1 MKFTLRQLEIFA
13 AVGRVESI
21 SKATEFL
28 ALSQSATSTA
38 LSELEK
44 QFGSPLFDRVGKS
57 LKLNELGRK
66 LLPQAMVL
74 LDKAH
79 EIEEIVIGKM
89 GFGTLNIGATLT
101 IGNYLATLIVADFL
115 QRHPESKVQL
125 KVNNSTVIMEQL
137 MNFELD
143 LGLVE
148 GDCAYPDLASE
159 PWVADE
165 LVVFCPPGHR
175 LAKIVGN
182 VPLAELMNESWV
194 VREKGSGTREVLNRA
209 LEKHNAHPPIRL
221 ELEHTE
227 AIKRAVESGLGL
239 GCISRLALREAFR
252 RGSLVPLDV
261 PELDLRRNFH
271 FVWHHQKHQTA
282 GMREFVAQCRAMTMD
297 VTRSDSILLP
307 YIP

>member
-1 MKFTLRQLEIFA
+1 MKFTLRQLEVFV

-21 SKATEFL
+21 SKATESL

-38 LSELEK
+38 LSELER
-44 QFGSPLFDRVGKS
+44 QFDSPLFDRVGKS
-57 LKLNELGRK
+57 LRLNELGRR

-74 LDKAH
+74 LDRARD
-79 EIEEIVIGKM
+79 IEEIVTGKM
-89 GFGTLNIGATLT
+89 GFGSLNIGATLT
-101 IGNYLATLIVADFL
+101 IGNYLATLIVAEFL

-137 MNFELD
+137 MQFELD

-148 GDCAYPDLASE
+148 GDCTYPELSSE

-165 LVVFCPPGHR
+165 LVVFCPPAHR
-175 LAKIVGN
+175 LAKIIGM
-182 VPLAELMNESWV
+182 VPLAELMTESWV
-194 VREKGSGTREVLNRA
+194 VRERGSGTREVLNRA
-209 LEKHNAHPPIRL
+209 LAQHDAHPPIRL

-271 FVWHHQKHQTA
+271 FVWHQQKHQTA
-282 GMREFVAQCRAMTMD
+282 GMRAFVAQCRAMTVD